1 MESVKTD
8 LESNEAELQTI
19 IDQKQEEITR
29 YDGDIEAQKSLMNK
43 FTVARE
49 EAERRIAEISRQEM
63 GKANAMV
70 RVRIRKMER
79 YTTPPNIRANSC
91 GRYRPEVLSRMNLVT
106 EMLLQ
111 REQVHII
118 RDLI

>member
-1 MESVKTD
+1 MRRSLNLTSDRWSRSKTD

-63 GKANAMV
+63 GKANANGTGA
-70 RVRIRKMER
+70 
-79 YTTPPNIRANSC
+79 YTKDGKVYDTSNI
-91 GRYRPEVLSRMNLVT
+91 
-106 EMLLQ
+106 
-111 REQVHII
+111 
-118 RDLI
+118 